1 MRRAF
6 WAVVVGLVVT
16 SPAVALG
23 PEADQPYD
31 FRVIVRIAP
40 HRLLT
45 PAFRRQLQADLQDS
59 LQAALGTLAQVRVL
73 DAAALPAGAWLD
85 PASLGAPSPL
95 NPAKRHFV
103 DVSYA
108 GGQYV
113 VLARQL
119 DGSTGLASP
128 VLRHDRTADRAFVAR
143 LV

>member
-1 MRRAF
+1 MWRRPA
-6 WAVVVGLVVT
+6 AIIVGLVFASGSFAIDT
-16 SPAVALG
+16 
-23 PEADQPYD
+23 EDNKPYD
-31 FRVIVRIAP
+31 FQVILRIAP

-108 GGQYV
+108 GG
-113 VLARQL
+113 
-119 DGSTGLASP
+119 
-128 VLRHDRTADRAFVAR
+128 
-143 LV
+143 